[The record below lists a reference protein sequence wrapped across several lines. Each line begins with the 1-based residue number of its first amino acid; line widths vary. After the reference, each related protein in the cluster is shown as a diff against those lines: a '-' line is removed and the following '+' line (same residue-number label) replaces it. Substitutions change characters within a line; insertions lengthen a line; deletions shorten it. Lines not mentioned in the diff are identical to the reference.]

1 MVIYSNY
8 AAQYGGAIYSSNSSP
23 TIGNSTIINNQ
34 SEFHGGALN
43 LLDGSNVEV
52 MNSIFYS
59 NIPDQMYVSD
69 LNDFLNISHSNIDG
83 GLNGI
88 GFSHESSGISTSLV
102 SWDDSNINVVP
113 LFNDIINN
121 DYSLSDFS
129 MAIGVG
135 NISNSFNVDIN
146 GVNRPA
152 PQGTAPDLGAY
163 ENLRSIPDVWLTLV
177 NDQYFMNEDSDL
189 LFNPVLNDN
198 AERRDSALTIITI
211 YMLDDDPPVITSSP
225 TSFAIEDQFYNY
237 PYDGYDPD
245 IGTNRW
251 QALNTPEW
259 LTMVNDSIY
268 GIPLEGDLDTS
279 FLLIYS
285 DSYFADTLE
294 VGIFVTPVND
304 PPIIKSPDSII
315 VDESDY
321 YVYHAFAED
330 PEDSTL
336 TWEFNHL
343 PSWMSTAGDSAFG
356 SPPNEGAPDT
366 SFQIIVSDD
375 EYWDTTLVFVEVI
388 PYDDFPVITS

>member
-1 MVIYSNY
+1 MSSSNPSITNTVLSNNNADSTGGAIAMYSNSNPGLYNMVMYSNY

-83 GLNGI
+83 GLYGI
-88 GFSHESSGISTSLV
+88 GFSHESSGTSTSLV
-102 SWDDSNINVVP
+102 SWDDSNINVLP

-163 ENLRSIPDVWLTLV
+163 ENLRSVPDVRLSMI
-177 NDQYFMNEDSDL
+177 NF
-189 LFNPVLNDN
+189 
-198 AERRDSALTIITI
+198 I
-211 YMLDDDPPVITSSP
+211 
-225 TSFAIEDQFYNY
+225 
-237 PYDGYDPD
+237 
-245 IGTNRW
+245 
-251 QALNTPEW
+251 
-259 LTMVNDSIY
+259 
-268 GIPLEGDLDTS
+268 
-279 FLLIYS
+279 
-285 DSYFADTLE
+285 
-294 VGIFVTPVND
+294 
-304 PPIIKSPDSII
+304 
-315 VDESDY
+315 
-321 YVYHAFAED
+321 
-330 PEDSTL
+330 
-336 TWEFNHL
+336 
-343 PSWMSTAGDSAFG
+343 
-356 SPPNEGAPDT
+356 
-366 SFQIIVSDD
+366 
-375 EYWDTTLVFVEVI
+375 
-388 PYDDFPVITS
+388 